1 MTGPRF
7 VHRNF
12 AWLAPEH
19 SDYEHSRVVVLPVPY
34 DSTAS
39 GWVGSREGPAAIID
53 ASGNMELY
61 DIGIGCE
68 PYLVGIHTLP
78 EVAAHSG
85 SPEAM
90 AERLEGIVG
99 ELIDDGKFV
108 VTLGGEHTVAV
119 GAARAYARR
128 TSGLS
133 VLAFDAHADMR
144 DEYLD
149 SKYNHACTLRRI
161 SEIAPIA
168 QVGLRSAER
177 EEHVYIREQGLRF
190 YSPREFRAMGPEA
203 VAEQLS
209 ESVYVTFD
217 LDAFDSSVVSALGTP
232 EPGGLHWDEVSDMME
247 TVARRRHIVGFD
259 VTELAPSLG
268 PRANAQLAAKL
279 VYRLI
284 GLAIR
289 APSKMPPRKRRQET
303 SRSSASHE
311 SVSKD
316 SVLAALRRFDRE
328 YPSSDSYDNWL
339 NKGNYKYALRHSR
352 KLYPPKLILSWI
364 TGANRE
370 DFNGGPQ
377 TNSVFERLG
386 FQVIDKP
393 PAKWADRRR

>member
-1 MTGPRF
+1 MTDERF

-12 AWLAPEH
+12 AWLTSEH
-19 SDYEHSRVVVLPVPY
+19 SGYERSRVVVLPVPY

-39 GWVGSREGPAAIID
+39 GWVGSREGPGAIIE

-85 SPEAM
+85 SPQAM
-90 AERLEGIVG
+90 AERIEGIVG

-119 GAARAYARR
+119 GAARAYAKR
-128 TSGLS
+128 TAGLS
-133 VLAFDAHADMR
+133 VLAFDANADMR

-149 SKYNHACTLRRI
+149 SAYNHACTLRRV
-161 SEIAPIA
+161 SDVAPIV

-177 EEHVYIREQGLRF
+177 EEHEYIREKGLRF
-190 YSPREFRAMGPEA
+190 HSPREFRAIGADA

-209 ESVYVTFD
+209 DSVYVTFD

-232 EPGGLHWDEVSDMME
+232 EPGGLLWDEVSDLLE
-247 TVARRRHIVGFD
+247 TVARRRRIVGFD

-284 GLAIR
+284 GLA
-289 APSKMPPRKRRQET
+289 
-303 SRSSASHE
+303 
-311 SVSKD
+311 V
-316 SVLAALRRFDRE
+316 RE
-328 YPSSDSYDNWL
+328 
-339 NKGNYKYALRHSR
+339 
-352 KLYPPKLILSWI
+352 
-364 TGANRE
+364 
-370 DFNGGPQ
+370 
-377 TNSVFERLG
+377 
-386 FQVIDKP
+386 
-393 PAKWADRRR
+393 